1 MTAEFFKNVDRIL
14 IGMLNLILK
23 QNKKIGCSHGIFV
36 YISTFSS
43 NILLYANKKEI
54 SECIF

>member
-1 MTAEFFKNVDRIL
+1 
-14 IGMLNLILK
+14 
-23 QNKKIGCSHGIFV
+23 V

-54 SECIF
+54 SECIFWYILRISEIMTFFRNCHRINLIQKIR